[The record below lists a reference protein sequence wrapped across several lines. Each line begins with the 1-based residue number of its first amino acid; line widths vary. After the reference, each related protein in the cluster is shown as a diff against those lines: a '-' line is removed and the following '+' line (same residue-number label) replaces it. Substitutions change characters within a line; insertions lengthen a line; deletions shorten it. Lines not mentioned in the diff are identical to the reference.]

1 MEGVEIQMRC
11 VYRGVI
17 SLIVLFF
24 CFSSVG
30 LAETASLQAQG
41 SGATGLSERASRGKE
56 IFQDYCFLCH
66 DRATERVKPLGPSL
80 NGLFKRE
87 RLIVGK
93 PVNEANVT
101 EVIKTGPTP
110 GMPAFRYALTE
121 QQIGDLVEFLKTK

>member
-1 MEGVEIQMRC
+1 
-11 VYRGVI
+11 
-17 SLIVLFF
+17 
-24 CFSSVG
+24 
-30 LAETASLQAQG
+30 LAEAASLQAQG
-41 SGATGLSERASRGKE
+41 SGAAGLSERALRGKE

-66 DRATERVKPLGPSL
+66 DRTSERVKPLGPSL

-110 GMPAFRYALTE
+110 SMPAFRYALTD